1 MINYYTELEINPS
14 STLDEIK
21 KHLTQEES
29 KWVRREATN
38 PEKAI
43 KMRALIIEARK
54 VFETAAT
61 KAKYDRELAMDQK
74 APVPDTSSRGNEPNS
89 NQSDWYRQA
98 LSYFDN
104 QEFDLAKAAIERALS
119 QANPNLC
126 NDELY
131 SLAADIYYRNGDY
144 QTALNYINKAIIDR
158 RMPMHYILKAGIC
171 RSISLSRNYT
181 GLDCL
186 AECFKNLD
194 TAISLA
200 NEIGMPS
207 VAGNAYGIYAFW
219 LYRGGDAARAEVYA
233 KKAIELGDAWGN
245 ANNVLNAIEAKR
257 RQQEEAE
264 KCREEAEKRRK
275 EEEKY
280 REEEIIRKRK
290 AEQDRKIYVDA
301 MRRALSDDISE
312 IETAIRDL
320 QTISRYKDSAQ
331 QIQRFKVKISSIER
345 EREQKR
351 LKQKRAI
358 ETACKVVLVLAT
370 VVAVFFVRSL
380 LQ

>member
-233 KKAIELGDAWGN
+233 KKSNRIGRRLG
-245 ANNVLNAIEAKR
+245 EC
-257 RQQEEAE
+257 Q
-264 KCREEAEKRRK
+264 
-275 EEEKY
+275 
-280 REEEIIRKRK
+280 
-290 AEQDRKIYVDA
+290 
-301 MRRALSDDISE
+301 
-312 IETAIRDL
+312 
-320 QTISRYKDSAQ
+320 
-331 QIQRFKVKISSIER
+331 
-345 EREQKR
+345 
-351 LKQKRAI
+351 
-358 ETACKVVLVLAT
+358 
-370 VVAVFFVRSL
+370 
-380 LQ
+380 